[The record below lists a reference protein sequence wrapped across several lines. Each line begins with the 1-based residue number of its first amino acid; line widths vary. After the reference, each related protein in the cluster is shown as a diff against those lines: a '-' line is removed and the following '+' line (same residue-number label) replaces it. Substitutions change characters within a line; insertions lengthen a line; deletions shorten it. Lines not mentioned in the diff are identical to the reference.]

1 MGMLVYKC
9 AGDLNLDLPAYIAR
23 ALTRRAIT
31 SVLSPHFILIYITIL
46 TRVNYSKQ
54 QVLLGIPRSIE
65 SRSSAISLS
74 PNLSPTSFALS
85 LLLLCLL
92 KRLLL
97 LLKEAQTFSLF
108 SGIWILQPY
117 RVCEDRRPMKEIC
130 YELDKH

>member
-1 MGMLVYKC
+1 MLVYKC

-23 ALTRRAIT
+23 ALTRRAIA

-54 QVLLGIPRSIE
+54 QVLLGIPE
-65 SRSSAISLS
+65 AYNLGPPPFPCPQTS
-74 PNLSPTSFALS
+74 PRLPLYSPFYFYVF
-85 LLLLCLL
+85 L

-108 SGIWILQPY
+108 FGIWILQPY
-117 RVCEDRRPMKEIC
+117 RVCEDRRPVKEIC